1 MEGTLF
7 WIDDAV
13 IPTEVSH
20 LMLGNNFPNTVSFT
34 CRGVATPVTEG
45 GAAFGETLVE
55 KACEAVVNLRFRC
68 HRQRK
73 KMHVLQESHEGLEIT
88 VMCRRCHSLSI

>member
-20 LMLGNNFPNTVSFT
+20 LMLGNNFPNTVE
-34 CRGVATPVTEG
+34 RQM
-45 GAAFGETLVE
+45 LQLHIK
-55 KACEAVVNLRFRC
+55 KAI
-68 HRQRK
+68 K
-73 KMHVLQESHEGLEIT
+73 KPRSMP
-88 VMCRRCHSLSI
+88 SL